1 MADKPQ
7 PSFPPTWTFSKYQD
21 SERSLF
27 AFPVITTITY
37 GGSPSSRVPFEDV
50 MLNNN
55 EVTRIS
61 RPIFEKLMNGIVYIR
76 MPHPGIINNP
86 PYFSW
91 ILQGVEKHVDS
102 DNHLMYQGFIHDLEG
117 RDIYH
122 VRIEYGVDDTDEHYI
137 KLFGDPT

>member
-21 SERSLF
+21 SEKSLF

-37 GGSPSSRVPFEDV
+37 GGTPDSRVPFEDV

-55 EVTRIS
+55 EVTRLS
-61 RPIFEKLMNGIVYIR
+61 RPIFEKLMNGIVYIC
-76 MPHPGIINNP
+76 MPKPGITNDP

-102 DNHLMYQGFIHDLEG
+102 DNHLTYTGLIHNLENNT
-117 RDIYH
+117 IYS
-122 VRIEYGVDDTDEHYI
+122 VSIEYGVDDTDEHYI
-137 KLFGDPT
+137 MLDAV